1 MKKLDGTIC
10 DSCGTLIY
18 DHNYD
23 VCGHCFN
30 NVYCVINVYEDGSE
44 HLSSIHHT
52 LENAELHIKESQELI
67 DDINTDSNYNLVKQ
81 VIENWLVF

>member
-18 DHNYD
+18 GHNHD
-23 VCGHCFN
+23 VCEHCFN
-30 NVYCVINVYEDGSE
+30 NVYCIINVYEDGTES
-44 HLSSIHHT
+44 LSSIHHT
-52 LENAELHIKESQELI
+52 LESAESHKHESQELI
-67 DDINTDSNYNLVKQ
+67 DDINTDSNNKLIKQ